1 MRKSKLRR
9 SILSILRITAVIGC
23 LSLSAFA
30 QTPSPTP
37 SPAPASPAG
46 SSMPQFFNKLIG
58 RAGALIPMLQNE
70 IEGPLLPWLENLSW
84 WLAILVII
92 FGFARLWRENSGA
105 GADLFWW
112 FGRIA
117 IIFALA
123 GSGPAIVSKLDAIG
137 QELAWG
143 GSGNSNSVLYRFYN
157 NHRKSFEEGY
167 RRFTKGHFTVEPTGE
182 KLKPPPGSGEA
193 VLGVIRDVVA
203 SPKDVNNKFETLSRD
218 MPFLFSVLSFA
229 RGILAFGDLYLL
241 ALGGFLMIAVRLAAP
256 VMIALAIDR
265 NLANKIS
272 YPFLWGTIVLTLIW
286 PVVSQLI
293 RAFAYMGGNLAMS
306 LDASDVVYQWDPKTM
321 GEIMTSGAEP
331 FYTVIIAI
339 VIMTIA
345 GLSLWMSPVI
355 AYKVAMG
362 QVYESV
368 SSTVSGWAG
377 ALVGAG
383 IELYSSAIAASIS
396 NQAERT
402 QAQGQFLGEMTRA
415 GTAYEAGRINAL
427 ANRIRGITG
436 IEGTRISSVAGI
448 YGGLTRATGAID
460 TERQYANDTAAAL
473 AKLNTNDIWTRNQQ
487 AVVDLNAERRQQSAN
502 IETNRAA
509 DTQHFI
515 GGKIINGTE
524 WAGGATRTLLSD
536 AQSGKQTL
544 AGRTA
549 GSVIEIGGGVI
560 GLGMQ
565 YSSIQNRAAGQQS
578 ALNEAFNTRVTN
590 QERASQYLV
599 QNQEIYRGEIVGA
612 NQRRAQGLTA
622 AEIAGANQAIAG
634 ANRGAGVAKGGVNQ
648 GYRLDLQANRINYE
662 GAVRAAAQV
671 RDASFEAARLRALST
686 VVGAVGHNIARDME
700 QGLALRY

>member
-1 MRKSKLRR
+1 MRTRKLKRLIV
-9 SILSILRITAVIGC
+9 SILHIAAVVGC
-23 LSLSAFA
+23 LSLFALA

-37 SPAPASPAG
+37 SPAPANPAG
-46 SSMPQFFNKLIG
+46 NSLPQFFDKLIG

-84 WLAILVII
+84 WLAALVII
-92 FGFARLWRENSGA
+92 FGFARLWRENAGA

-112 FGRIA
+112 FGRVA

-123 GSGPAIVSKLDAIG
+123 GSGPAIVNKLDAIG
-137 QELAWG
+137 QEIAWG
-143 GSGNSNSVLYRFYN
+143 GSGNSDSVLYRFYK
-157 NHRKSFEEGY
+157 NHRNSFEEGY
-167 RRFTKGHFTVEPTGE
+167 RRFAKGHFTVEPTGE
-182 KLKPPPGSGEA
+182 KLKPPPGGGEA

-203 SPKDVNNKFETLSRD
+203 SPKDVNNKFETLSHD

-229 RGILAFGDLYLL
+229 RGTLAFGDLYLL
-241 ALGGFLMIAVRLAAP
+241 VLGGFLMIAVRLAAP

-306 LDASDVVYQWDPKTM
+306 LDASDVVYQWDPQTM

-331 FYTVIIAI
+331 FYTVILAI

-355 AYKVAMG
+355 AYKVAMA

-368 SSTVSGWAG
+368 SSTVSGWVG

-383 IELYSSAIAASIS
+383 IEFYSSAIAASVS
-396 NQAERT
+396 NQAERA
-402 QAQGQFLGEMTRA
+402 QAQGQFLGEVTRA

-436 IEGTRISSVAGI
+436 IEGNRISSVEGI
-448 YGGLTRATGAID
+448 YGGLARATGAIN
-460 TERQYANDTAAAL
+460 TERLYANDTAAAL

-487 AVVDLNAERRQQSAN
+487 AIVDLNAERKQQSAN

-515 GGKIINGTE
+515 GGKIIKGTE
-524 WAGGATRTLLSD
+524 WAGGAARTVLSD

-544 AGRTA
+544 TGRAA
-549 GSVIEIGGGVI
+549 GSVIEIGGGVV

-565 YSSIQNRAAGQQS
+565 YRSIQNRAAGQQS
-578 ALNEAFNTRVTN
+578 ALNEAFDTRIAN
-590 QERASQYLV
+590 QESASRSLV
-599 QNQEIYRGEIVGA
+599 QNQEGYLREVVGA

-622 AEIAGANQAIAG
+622 AEIAGANRAVAG
-634 ANRGAGVAKGGVNQ
+634 ANSGAAVAKGGVNQ
-648 GYRLDLQANRINYE
+648 GYRLDLQANKITRD
-662 GAVRAAAQV
+662 GAVTAATQV
-671 RDASFEAARLRALST
+671 RDVSFEAARLRALSS
-686 VVGAVGHNIARDME
+686 VVSAVGHNLARDME
-700 QGLALRY
+700 QGIALRY

>member
-1 MRKSKLRR
+1 MRASKFRR
-9 SILSILRITAVIGC
+9 STLSLLRITVVISC

-30 QTPSPTP
+30 QAPSPTP

-46 SSMPQFFNKLIG
+46 DSMPQLFDKLIG
-58 RAGALIPMLQNE
+58 RAGALVPMLQNE

-84 WLAILVII
+84 WLVVLVII
-92 FGFARLWRENSGA
+92 FGFARLWRENAGA

-123 GSGPAIVSKLDAIG
+123 GSGPAIVNKLDAIG
-137 QELAWG
+137 QEIAWG
-143 GSGNSNSVLYRFYN
+143 GSGNSDSVLYRFYK
-157 NHRKSFEEGY
+157 NHRNSFEEGY
-167 RRFTKGHFTVEPTGE
+167 SRFTKGHFTVEPTGE
-182 KLKPPPGSGEA
+182 KLKPPPGGGEA

-203 SPKDVNNKFETLSRD
+203 SPKDVNNKFETLSHD

-306 LDASDVVYQWDPKTM
+306 LDASDVVYQWDPQTM
-321 GEIMTSGAEP
+321 EEIMTSGAEP
-331 FYTVIIAI
+331 FYTVILAI

-368 SSTVSGWAG
+368 STTVSGWVG

-396 NQAERT
+396 NQAERA
-402 QAQGQFLGEMTRA
+402 QAQGQYLGEMTRA

-436 IEGTRISSVAGI
+436 IEGNRISSVESI
-448 YGGLTRATGAID
+448 YGGLKRATGAIN
-460 TERQYANDTAAAL
+460 TERLYADDTAAAL
-473 AKLNTNDIWTRNQQ
+473 ANLNTNDIWTRNQQ
-487 AVVDLNAERRQQSAN
+487 TLGDLNAERRQQSAN

-515 GGKIINGTE
+515 GGKIIKGTE
-524 WAGGATRTLLSD
+524 WAGGAARSLLSD

-544 AGRTA
+544 AGRAA

-565 YSSIQNRAAGQQS
+565 YRSIQNRAAGQQS
-578 ALNEAFNTRVTN
+578 ALDEAINTRIIN
-590 QERASQYLV
+590 QDKAARGLV
-599 QNQEIYRGEIVGA
+599 QNQEAYLGEIEDA
-612 NQRRAQGLTA
+612 NRWRARGLKA
-622 AEIAGANQAIAG
+622 AEVAGATWSVAG
-634 ANRGAGVAKGGVNQ
+634 ANRGAAVAKGGVNQ
-648 GYRLDLQANRINYE
+648 GYSLDLQANRINYD
-662 GAVRAAAQV
+662 GAVKAASQV

-686 VVGAVGHNIARDME
+686 VVSAVGHNIARDME
-700 QGLALRY
+700 QGITLRY